1 MTTAEQIRS
10 MTYQQLRDWWAEDH
24 GYKYVE
30 GREHVT
36 VPHWID
42 STGEPVWNAEC
53 RLAIHPLEDTLEA
66 VAACLGE
73 GWSWTRGKT
82 FDDGPVWCSFLKVSR
97 GVRRVGPMVPDT
109 GDEKTDRLRL
119 ACLARLAE
127 RGAKC

>member
-1 MTTAEQIRS
+1 MTTADEIRS
-10 MTYQQLRDWWAEDH
+10 MTYEELRDWWAVEH

-66 VAACLGE
+66 AAACLGE
-73 GWSWTRGKT
+73 EWTWARWGDGVWIAQRSGVGKR
-82 FDDGPVWCSFLKVSR
+82 PLIEVV
-97 GVRRVGPMVPDT
+97 DT

-127 RGAKC
+127 RGSK

>member
-66 VAACLGE
+66 AAACLGE
-73 GWSWTRGKT
+73 GWVWWKENLATRMQRYCACNRDEWGKRCRQVVNIT
-82 FDDGPVWCSFLKVSR
+82 
-97 GVRRVGPMVPDT
+97 DT

-119 ACLARLAE
+119 ACLARLVE
-127 RGAKC
+127 RGSK